1 MRVKV
6 FVAALAAFL
15 VAAGG
20 ASAASSEIVVRGTFL
35 VAHADGRG
43 GAGDADFYLLKTR
56 AGYFDLEF
64 THAPAVQPNQPVVV
78 TGDQHGRELFVS
90 RIEATEAAAQVAQA
104 SQTLDALV
112 MLVSWPSAPP
122 DLVTPAQAAAQV
134 GGTDNAWYEEVSYG
148 SLGMAAIATPWMTI
162 ADPGAGCPLGELVTE
177 AESAAVAEGFDPS
190 AYDREIVYVPW
201 TASLCPGFAGFGL
214 VPGRITWILGEM
226 DTRVTVH
233 ELGHNLGLWH
243 SHSATCFD
251 ASGVSVPFGPSCTL
265 AEYGDPFDAMGTGFY
280 GVGHFNAAQKKLLG
294 WMANRYGDV
303 TPPLKGPV
311 KATLTPLEIDG
322 GLKALAIHADGTTF
336 WIEYRTAI
344 GVDSWLNN
352 WPGALNG
359 VLVHIPQPS
368 DASNGSNLLD
378 MTPTSTSGFFD
389 AALPVGMTYTDPGRS
404 FTLVVRSTS
413 ATEASLVVRRPTGKK

>member
-43 GAGDADFYLLKTR
+43 GAGDADFYLLKTS

-78 TGDQHGRELFVS
+78 TGDQQGRDLFVS
-90 RIEATEAAAQVAQA
+90 RIEATETAAQVAQA

-243 SHSATCFD
+243 SHSATC
-251 ASGVSVPFGPSCTL
+251 L
-265 AEYGDPFDAMGTGFY
+265 
-280 GVGHFNAAQKKLLG
+280 
-294 WMANRYGDV
+294 
-303 TPPLKGPV
+303 TPP
-311 KATLTPLEIDG
+311 E
-322 GLKALAIHADGTTF
+322 
-336 WIEYRTAI
+336 
-344 GVDSWLNN
+344 
-352 WPGALNG
+352 
-359 VLVHIPQPS
+359 
-368 DASNGSNLLD
+368 
-378 MTPTSTSGFFD
+378 
-389 AALPVGMTYTDPGRS
+389 
-404 FTLVVRSTS
+404 
-413 ATEASLVVRRPTGKK
+413 